1 MKSLVVAGT
10 GCLAL
15 LAVASLDGPDG
26 ITRRDVPSVQPASLA
41 PASYDLSF
49 LDVSSDLSP
58 NAAASV
64 RAAGSHSGA
73 HPVLRRKAPTTT
85 MSNVALGDVVKKTCA
100 GCHSDQRRQGNLTLQ
115 NFDLATIGQTAPE
128 VAEKMI
134 NKLRTGMMPPPG
146 RARPGGDTLDVLLNT
161 LERTMDT
168 QFARNPNA
176 GSRAF
181 QRLNR
186 AEYER
191 AVKDLLAIEVKA
203 GTWLPLDTKSANFD
217 NIADVQLPSA
227 TLLDSYLDAASEIA
241 RLAVG
246 DPKASVSTSTYKI
259 PRLASQLEQVE
270 GAPVGTRGGTSVTH
284 TFPADGE
291 YVFTVT
297 LHAIPTGQLFASTA
311 PFDEKIEV
319 SVNGERVALLDID
332 RGMSQ
337 ADPQGMEIRTKP
349 VPVKAGPNRITAT
362 FLRTFEGPVNDNIV
376 PLGHS
381 IADTQIGAQAG
392 ITVQAHI
399 QNFAVTGP
407 YNPTGVSDTPSRR
420 RIFSCRPLSAAEA
433 RPCAEKIIGRLG
445 AQAYRRPMQA
455 NDVKALMAF
464 YDDGA
469 KDGGFE
475 IGIRTAVEAML
486 ASPHFIFR
494 IEELPATA
502 AAGGR
507 VPVAGVDLASRLS
520 FFLWGAPPDSQLVAL
535 GRSGR
540 LQDTTVLVQQTRRL
554 LADKRSEALST
565 RFAAQWLR
573 LQDIELVH
581 PDANQFPDFR
591 EQLSDDMRRETELFF
606 NYLVRENRSL
616 NDLFT
621 ANYTFIN
628 EGLARHYDIP
638 GVVGDHFRKVNYPAG
653 SPRSGILGHGSVLTL
668 TSHANRT
675 SPVLRGKWVME
686 VLMGSP
692 PPPPPPDVPDLEKT
706 GEAKE
711 GRLLTTRERMEM
723 HRAAATCR
731 SCHQF
736 IDPIGLALDNFD
748 VMGRWRIRENGEPL
762 DTRGDFYDGTKVS
775 SPGELQAALLKRP
788 VPLMRSFT
796 QNLMAYALGRR
807 VEYYDAPTV
816 RRIETAARA
825 SNYRMHDFIVGVV
838 KSDAF
843 RYRTL
848 VAQGGA
854 DTAAPRKSTSAPA
867 PAPTSTAPAG
877 SRGR

>member
-1 MKSLVVAGT
+1 MKSLVAAGT

-15 LAVASLDGPDG
+15 LAIASVE
-26 ITRRDVPSVQPASLA
+26 RSSVNVEPTAERAPTATTPASFNQ
-41 PASYDLSF
+41 SYDLSF
-49 LDVSSDLSP
+49 VEGATDP
-58 NAAASV
+58 V
-64 RAAGSHSGA
+64 RASTTRASRRAG
-73 HPVLRRKAPTTT
+73 HPVIKPATTT
-85 MSNVALGDVVKKTCA
+85 MTSAALGDVVKKTCA
-100 GCHSDQRRQGNLTLQ
+100 GCHSDQRKQGNLSLQ
-115 NFDLATIGQTAPE
+115 QFNLATIGQTAPE

-146 RARPGGDTLDVLLNT
+146 RAKPGGDTLQVLLET
-161 LERTMDT
+161 LERTMD
-168 QFARNPNA
+168 ARYAADPNP
-176 GSRAF
+176 GVRTF

-191 AVKDLLAIEVKA
+191 AIKDVLSLEIKSES
-203 GTWLPLDTKSANFD
+203 WLPLDTKSANFD
-217 NIADVQLPSA
+217 NIADVQMPSA
-227 TLLDSYLDAASEIA
+227 TLLDSYLDAASEIS

-259 PRLASQLEQVE
+259 ARLASQLDQVE
-270 GAPVGTRGGTSVTH
+270 GAPMGTRGGSSVTH

-319 SVNGERVALLDID
+319 SVNGERAAILEVD

-337 ADPQGMEIRTKP
+337 ADPQGMEIKTKP
-349 VPVKAGPNRITAT
+349 IPIRAGPQRITAT
-362 FLRTFEGPVNDNIV
+362 FLRTFEGPVNDNIT

-420 RIFSCRPLSAAEA
+420 RIFSCRPTSASEA
-433 RPCAEKIIGRLG
+433 RPCAERILNRLG

-455 NDVKALMAF
+455 NDLKGLLAF
-464 YDDGA
+464 YDEGA
-469 KDGGFE
+469 KEGGFE
-475 IGIRTAVEAML
+475 LGIRTALEAL
-486 ASPHFIFR
+486 LSSPHFIFR
-494 IEELPATA
+494 IEEVPTA
-502 AAGGR
+502 AKGR
-507 VPVAGVDLASRLS
+507 VAVSGLDLASRLS

-540 LQDTTVLVQQTRRL
+540 LNDTTVLVQQTKRM
-554 LADKRSEALST
+554 LADPRSEALST
-565 RFAAQWLR
+565 RFASQWLR

-591 EQLSDDMRRETELFF
+591 EQLAIDMRRETELFF
-606 NYLVRENRSL
+606 YNLVRENRSML
-616 NDLFT
+616 DLFT
-621 ANYTFIN
+621 ANYTYVN
-628 EGLARHYDIP
+628 EALANHYDIP
-638 GVVGDHFRKVNYPAG
+638 GVVGTQFRRVNYPAG
-653 SPRSGILGHGSVLTL
+653 SPRSGIFGHGSMLTL
-668 TSHANRT
+668 TSVANRT

-692 PPPPPPDVPDLEKT
+692 PPAPPPNVPDLEKT
-706 GEAKE
+706 EGAKD
-711 GRLLTTRERMEM
+711 GRLLTTRERMEI
-723 HRAAATCR
+723 HRANATCK

-748 VMGRWRIRENGEPL
+748 VMGRWRIRENGAPL
-762 DTRGDFYDGTKVS
+762 DTRGDYYDGTKIT
-775 SPGELQAALLKRP
+775 SPAELQQAMLKRP

-807 VEYYDAPTV
+807 IEWYDAPTV
-816 RRIETAARA
+816 RRIEASARPG
-825 SNYRMHDFIVGVV
+825 NYKLNDFIVGVV

-843 RYRTL
+843 RMRKV
-848 VAQGGA
+848 VAQA
-854 DTAAPRKSTSAPA
+854 APSTAAPSSTVPA
-867 PAPTSTAPAG
+867 AG
-877 SRGR
+877 RSR